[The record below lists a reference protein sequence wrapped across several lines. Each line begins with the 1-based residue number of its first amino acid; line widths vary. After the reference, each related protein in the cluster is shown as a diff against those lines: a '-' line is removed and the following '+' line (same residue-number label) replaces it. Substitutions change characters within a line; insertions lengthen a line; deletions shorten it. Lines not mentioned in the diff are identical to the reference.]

1 MTLSGWVRRRGLE
14 TATLQNRTQ
23 ELCSKVKFP
32 DFQAAK
38 DFYTVDGSRKWSA
51 GDDWFYDI
59 QERK

>member
-1 MTLSGWVRRRGLE
+1 ME